1 MIVLVDVGSNLAS
14 KYPKEKDAL
23 IKCCKL
29 IFINAAYESE
39 IKKLINNLNQD
50 KFWST

>member
-1 MIVLVDVGSNLAS
+1 MLSQIKITSMTYSMIVLVDVGSNLAS

-29 IFINAAYESE
+29 IFH
-39 IKKLINNLNQD
+39 
-50 KFWST
+50 